1 MKWAFAGT
9 PVFAERILTALLTAG
24 YYPEFVLSQPDRPS
38 GRGMKLQASPVKQC
52 AEAHGITVMQPL
64 RLKGNV
70 AVFKDIAHYDLDVL
84 IVVAYGLIVP
94 LEILTLP
101 RWGCWNVHASLLPR
115 WRGAAPIHR
124 ALQAGDTETGIG
136 IMRMEEGLDTGP
148 QYCVLRTPIDAD
160 DTTGKLHDRLADL
173 GVKGLLD
180 TLQQAKQGA
189 LKVPVVQ
196 KEEGITYA
204 QKISPAE
211 AQLNWFQPAVELDRM
226 IRAFNPNPGAWTLLL
241 GERLKI
247 WEARMLAESDQASLE
262 FMTKSLLP
270 GSVFE
275 YQQTPCVMCGDQRAL
290 RLHTVQKAGAQRI
303 SANQWWVI
311 EQHKQSEYRFESMKQ
326 EKDN

>member
-9 PVFAERILTALLTAG
+9 PVFAERILTALLAAG
-24 YYPEFVLSQPDRPS
+24 YRPEFVLSQPDRPS
-38 GRGMKLQASPVKQC
+38 GRGMKLQASPVKQR
-52 AEAHGITVMQPL
+52 AEAHGITVIQPL

-70 AVFKDIAHYDLDVL
+70 ALFKDIANYDLDVL

-94 LEILTLP
+94 LEILSLP

-148 QYCVLRTPIDAD
+148 QYSILRTPIDD
-160 DTTGKLHDRLADL
+160 RDTTGTLHDRLADL
-173 GVKGLLD
+173 GVVGLLD
-180 TLQQAKQGA
+180 TLRQAEQGT
-189 LKVPVVQ
+189 LKIPVPQ
-196 KEEGITYA
+196 DEEGVSYA

-211 AQLNWFQPAVELDRM
+211 AQLNWFQPAIELDRM
-226 IRAFNPNPGAWTLLL
+226 IRAFNPNPGAWTMLL

-247 WEARMLAESDQASLE
+247 WEARILPESDQVSLE
-262 FMTKSLLP
+262 PIVSTRLP

-275 YQQTPCVMCGDQRAL
+275 YQQAPCVLGGDQRAL
-290 RLHTVQKAGAQRI
+290 QLHTVQKAGAQRM
-303 SANQWWVI
+303 SASQWWMA
-311 EQHKQSEYRFESMKQ
+311 EHSKQSECRFESMKQ